1 MPDLIL
7 IVDDERSIRD
17 TLGGVMQDEG
27 FVVDSVATG
36 EECLKALE
44 TRAYDC
50 ILLDVWLPG
59 MDGLETLTELRNA
72 GSDAAVIIISGHGTI
87 KTAVRATKLGAFD
100 FIEKPLSIEKTLLT
114 VRNAL
119 RQRQLELMNAE
130 MAAELKKQYTMVG
143 ESVAMRALRKQISVV
158 APTDGRVL
166 IYGESG
172 TGKELVA
179 HALHAQSRRAAAPF
193 IEVNSAAIPEE
204 LIESELFG
212 HVKGAFTGATAAK
225 RGKFEMADGATLF
238 LDEIGDMSQSVQ
250 SKVLRVLEEQRFE
263 PVGSAT
269 AVSVD
274 VRVIAA
280 TNKTLDNEIEQ
291 GKFRSDLF
299 YRLNVIP
306 FELPPL
312 RERLEDVPLLVDYF
326 NQHFSAS
333 YGKERKQFS
342 EDAIEE
348 LQNYS
353 WPGNVRELRNTIE
366 RVVIMHPRVELTA
379 ADLPA
384 RGKEEAPA
392 NSFRYPSFKDATD
405 AYHREFIQRK
415 LEEAE
420 GNVSR
425 AAELMGVDRSHL
437 YRRMRALGIQTR
449 SERAGAA

>member
-1 MPDLIL
+1 MADSIL
-7 IVDDERSIRD
+7 IVDDERGIRD
-17 TLGGVMQDEG
+17 TLCAVMEDEG
-27 FVVDSVATG
+27 FVADAVASG
-36 EECLKALE
+36 EDCLRAIEK
-44 TRAYDC
+44 RAYGC
-50 ILLDVWLPG
+50 VLLDVWLPG
-59 MDGLETLTELRNA
+59 IDGLETLKQLREM
-72 GSDAAVIIISGHGTI
+72 GCESAVVIISGHGNI
-87 KTAVRATKLGAFD
+87 ETAVRATKLGAFD
-100 FIEKPLSIEKTLLT
+100 FIEKPLSIEKTLLA

-119 RQRQLELMNAE
+119 RQRRLELLNAE
-130 MAAELKKQYTMVG
+130 MAAELSEHYRMVG

-158 APTDGRVL
+158 APTDGRIL

-179 HALHAQSRRAAAPF
+179 RAIHAKSLRVAAPF

-225 RGKFEMADGATLF
+225 KGKFELADGATLF
-238 LDEIGDMSQSVQ
+238 LDEIGDMSEKVQ
-250 SKVLRVLEEQRFE
+250 AKVLRVLEEQRFE
-263 PVGSAT
+263 PVGSGT

-280 TNKTLDNEIEQ
+280 TNKRLDLEIER
-291 GKFRSDLF
+291 GKFRPDLF

-312 RERLEDVPLLVDYF
+312 RERAEDVPLLVEYF
-326 NQHFSAS
+326 NQHFSGA
-333 YGKERKQFS
+333 YGKQLKEF
-342 EDAIEE
+342 EPEAIAE

-366 RVVIMHPRVELTA
+366 RVVIMIPAVRVTVD
-379 ADLPA
+379 DLPP
-384 RGKEEAPA
+384 RGKEEVPA
-392 NSFRYPSFKDATD
+392 ASFRFPSFKDATD
-405 AYHREFIQRK
+405 AYHREFIQKK

-437 YRRMRALGIQTR
+437 YRRMRALGIQPR
-449 SERAGAA
+449 GERGDL

>member
-1 MPDLIL
+1 MADSIL
-7 IVDDERSIRD
+7 IVDDERGIRE
-17 TLGGVMQDEG
+17 TLRGVMEDEG
-27 FVVDSVATG
+27 FAADAVATG

-44 TRAYDC
+44 RRAYGC
-50 ILLDVWLPG
+50 VLLDVWLPG
-59 MDGLETLTELRNA
+59 IDGLETLKQLRAA
-72 GSDAAVIIISGHGTI
+72 GSDCAVVIISGHGNI
-87 KTAVRATKLGAFD
+87 ETAVRATKLGAFD
-100 FIEKPLSIEKTLLT
+100 FIEKPLSIERTVLT

-119 RQRQLELMNAE
+119 RQQRLELINAE
-130 MAAELKKQYTMVG
+130 LSAELAEEYVMVG
-143 ESVAMRALRKQISVV
+143 ESVAMRALRQQITVV

-179 HALHAQSRRAAAPF
+179 RALHAQSRRAGAPF
-193 IEVNSAAIPEE
+193 VEVNSAAIPEE

-225 RGKFEMADGATLF
+225 KGKFELADSATLF
-238 LDEIGDMSQSVQ
+238 LDEVGDMSANLQ

-269 AVSVD
+269 AITVD

-280 TNKTLDNEIEQ
+280 TNKRLDSEIEQ
-291 GKFRSDLF
+291 GNFRADLF

-312 RERLEDVPLLVDYF
+312 RERLEDVPLLVEHF
-326 NQHFSAS
+326 NQKFSRA
-333 YGKERKQFS
+333 YGRKPKQFS
-342 EDAIEE
+342 GEVIEE

-353 WPGNVRELRNTIE
+353 WPGNVRELKNTIE
-366 RVVIMHPRVELTA
+366 RVVIMHPGVKISA
-379 ADLPA
+379 SDLPPH
-384 RGKEEAPA
+384 GKEEPPA
-392 NSFRYPSFKDATD
+392 ASFRFPSFKEATD
-405 AYHREFIQRK
+405 AYHREFIQKK
-415 LEEAE
+415 LVEAE

-437 YRRMRALGIQTR
+437 YRRMRALGIQNRGER
-449 SERAGAA
+449 SAAS

>member
-1 MPDLIL
+1 MHSIL
-7 IVDDERSIRD
+7 IVDDEPGIRD
-17 TLGGVMQDEG
+17 TLRGVMEDEG
-27 FVVDSVATG
+27 FAVEAVATG
-36 EECLKALE
+36 EECLSALE
-44 TRAYDC
+44 KRAFSC
-50 ILLDVWLPG
+50 VLLDVWLPG
-59 MDGLETLTELRNA
+59 IDGLETLRRLRAA
-72 GSDAAVIIISGHGTI
+72 GSDAAVVIISGHGNVE
-87 KTAVRATKLGAFD
+87 TAVKATKLGAFD
-100 FIEKPLSIEKTLLT
+100 FIEKPLSLEKTLLT

-119 RQRQLELMNAE
+119 KQQRLELMNAE
-130 MAAELKKQYTMVG
+130 MLAELGHEYRMVG
-143 ESVAMRALRKQISVV
+143 DSVAMRALRKQIAVV

-179 HALHAQSRRAAAPF
+179 RAIHAKSRRAGDPF

-225 RGKFEMADGATLF
+225 KGKFELADGATLF
-238 LDEIGDMSQSVQ
+238 LDEIGDMSANVQ
-250 SKVLRVLEEQRFE
+250 AKVLRVLEEQRFE
-263 PVGSAT
+263 PVGSGSS
-269 AVSVD
+269 VKVD

-280 TNKTLDNEIEQ
+280 TNKRLDTEIEQ
-291 GKFRSDLF
+291 GKFRPDLY

-312 RERLEDVPLLVDYF
+312 RERLEDVPTLVDFF
-326 NQHFSAS
+326 NQNFSRA
-333 YGKERKQFS
+333 YGKIPKQF
-342 EDAIEE
+342 EADALEE

-366 RVVIMHPRVELTA
+366 RVVIMNPGIKVLA
-379 ADLPA
+379 ADLPPH
-384 RGKEEAPA
+384 GKDEAPA
-392 NSFRYPSFKDATD
+392 TSFRFPSFKEATD

-415 LEEAE
+415 LDEAE

-437 YRRMRALGIQTR
+437 YRRMRALGIPSR
-449 SERAGAA
+449 SERAGVS

>member
-1 MPDLIL
+1 MDSIL
-7 IVDDERSIRD
+7 IVDDEPGIRD
-17 TLGGVMQDEG
+17 TLRGVMEDEG
-27 FVVDSVATG
+27 FSADAVATG
-36 EECLKALE
+36 EECLAAVE
-44 TRAYDC
+44 RRAYGC

-59 MDGLETLTELRNA
+59 IDGLETLRRLRAA
-72 GSDAAVIIISGHGTI
+72 GSEAAVVIISGHGNVE
-87 KTAVRATKLGAFD
+87 TAVRATKLGAFD

-119 RQRQLELMNAE
+119 RQQRLELMNAE
-130 MAAELKKQYTMVG
+130 MSAELAREYTMVG
-143 ESVAMRALRKQISVV
+143 ESVAMRALRKQIAVV

-166 IYGESG
+166 VYGESG

-179 HALHAQSRRAAAPF
+179 HAIHTKSRRAAAPF

-225 RGKFEMADGATLF
+225 KGKFELADGATLF
-238 LDEIGDMSQSVQ
+238 LDEIGDMSANVQ
-250 SKVLRVLEEQRFE
+250 AKVLRVLEEQRFE
-263 PVGSAT
+263 PVGSGT
-269 AVSVD
+269 SVRVD

-280 TNKTLDNEIEQ
+280 TNKHLEVEIEQ
-291 GKFRSDLF
+291 GKFRPDLF

-312 RERLEDVPLLVDYF
+312 RERLEDVPLLVAYF
-326 NQHFSAS
+326 NQNFSQA
-333 YGKERKQFS
+333 YGKTPKEFAD
-342 EDAIEE
+342 EALDE

-366 RVVIMHPRVELTA
+366 RVVIMHPGVKVVA
-379 ADLPA
+379 ADLPP

-392 NSFRYPSFKDATD
+392 ASFRFPSFKEATD

-415 LEEAE
+415 IDEAE

-437 YRRMRALGIQTR
+437 YRRMRALGIPIR
-449 SERAGAA
+449 SERAVS